1 MVIMDKGT
9 MLKLKCADLIAM
21 DRAGTPRD
29 DGYHKFMRKHYEQ
42 AQSLFFRNLVI
53 AHYNWWM

>member
-1 MVIMDKGT
+1 MDKRT

-42 AQSLFFRNLVI
+42 AQVIFFVNLVV
-53 AHYNWWM
+53 YQRGWWL

>member
-1 MVIMDKGT
+1 MDKRT

-21 DRAGTPRD
+21 DRAGTSRD

-42 AQSLFFRNLVI
+42 AQSLFFRNLNI
-53 AHYNWWM
+53 AQFNWWM